1 MSERLCLLQSERSL
15 QLAKRGP
22 TFLRVER
29 DPVRTGGWRVAVLD
43 SVRKKVV
50 ANLDV
55 AVPCRCDFVHHPDVP
70 LNIGVNSDALLLRKD
85 RPRLWEIR
93 AHNPSDEKSIERL
106 FEPGLALTCPLPHEF
121 FDARHD
127 GPMRRAYLKSRG
139 GLPYLN
145 RPRTGP
151 CSRSWPPE
159 GIFPSESLK
168 PCPCSRGTESVVR
181 APPHMS

>member
-93 AHNPSDEKSIERL
+93 AYNPSDEKSIERL
-106 FEPGLALTCPLPHEF
+106 FEPGSPSP
-121 FDARHD
+121 ARSRMSSSMHD
-127 GPMRRAYLKSRG
+127 TMGRCGGP
-139 GLPYLN
+139 
-145 RPRTGP
+145 T
-151 CSRSWPPE
+151 
-159 GIFPSESLK
+159 
-168 PCPCSRGTESVVR
+168 
-181 APPHMS
+181 

>member
-1 MSERLCLLQSERSL
+1 MTFNPVLFQGPTPIDPLKCFRRRWPYERTTVFATIRTISSTG
-15 QLAKRGP
+15 KRGP

-121 FDARHD
+121 FDARH
-127 GPMRRAYLKSRG
+127 
-139 GLPYLN
+139 
-145 RPRTGP
+145 
-151 CSRSWPPE
+151 
-159 GIFPSESLK
+159 
-168 PCPCSRGTESVVR
+168 
-181 APPHMS
+181 

>member
-1 MSERLCLLQSERSL
+1 MSERLCLLQSQPSL
-15 QLAKRGP
+15 QLGKRGP
-22 TFLRVER
+22 TFLGVER

-55 AVPCRCDFVHHPDVP
+55 AVPCRCDFVHHPDVH

-106 FEPGLALTCPLPHEF
+106 FEPGSPSP
-121 FDARHD
+121 ARSRMSSSMHD
-127 GPMRRAYLKSRG
+127 TMGRCAAPTG
-139 GLPYLN
+139 N
-145 RPRTGP
+145 R
-151 CSRSWPPE
+151 E
-159 GIFPSESLK
+159 E
-168 PCPCSRGTESVVR
+168 
-181 APPHMS
+181 